1 LGCVEVVEE
10 IREVRDRERIVMWL
24 RLVVGG
30 GLWLQLRRVKRG
42 AFLMKHERTKRAK
55 RIG

>member
-1 LGCVEVVEE
+1 VVEE